1 LKRPFCE
8 GEAMGRSPVTGR
20 EEDEAAWLGWA
31 ARAEE
36 GGAVA
41 AWLSAGGRRK
51 PGGAHTVVRGEGG
64 GGLGWPEAKS
74 QWGGRPA
81 AGPGRRRRPKRGGGG
96 VGQEEGRG
104 RAQGGEMGSGPA
116 KGQGP
121 RGWWAGPEA
130 ADEQ

>member
-1 LKRPFCE
+1 LAFSRRKE
-8 GEAMGRSPVTGR
+8 KAGRGPHGSER
-20 EEDEAAWLGWA
+20 RGW
-31 ARAEE
+31 RRV
-36 GGAVA
+36 G
-41 AWLSAGGRRK
+41 LAGGQV
-51 PGGAHTVVRGEGG
+51 PV
-64 GGLGWPEAKS
+64 
-74 QWGGRPA
+74 GGRPA